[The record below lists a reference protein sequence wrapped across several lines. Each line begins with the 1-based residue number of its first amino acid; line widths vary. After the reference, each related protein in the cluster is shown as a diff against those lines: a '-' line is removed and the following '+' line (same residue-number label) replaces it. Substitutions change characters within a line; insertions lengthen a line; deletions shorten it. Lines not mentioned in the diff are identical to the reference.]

1 MVYVSI
7 EDFFEKAGKCQVL
20 TRQEELECAQRMQAG
35 DEAAREQLI
44 ESYLPM
50 TAGYVKRARPEMQ
63 TLSMA
68 VYCVSALEK
77 AVDSF
82 NFLQDSEPFTHR
94 LSWYLRNAAT
104 KYITDK

>member
-1 MVYVSI
+1 MIYVSI
-7 EDFFEKAGKCQVL
+7 EDFFEKAGKCQVM
-20 TRQEELECAQRMQAG
+20 TRQEEVECAQRMQAG

-44 ESYLPM
+44 MSYLPM
-50 TAGYVKRARPEMQ
+50 TAGHVKRMPHHLQ
-63 TLSMA
+63 TLGMA

-82 NFLQDSEPFTHR
+82 NFLQDSETFTHR

>member
-1 MVYVSI
+1 MVFVSI

-20 TRQEELECAQRMQAG
+20 TRQEELECAEAMKLG
-35 DEAAREQLI
+35 DGAARTQLI

-82 NFLQDSEPFTHR
+82 NFFQDSETFTHR